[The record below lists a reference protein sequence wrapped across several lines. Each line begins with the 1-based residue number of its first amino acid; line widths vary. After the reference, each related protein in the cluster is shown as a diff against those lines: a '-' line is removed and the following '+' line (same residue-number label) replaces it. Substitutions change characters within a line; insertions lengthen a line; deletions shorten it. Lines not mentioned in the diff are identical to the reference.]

1 MLFFV
6 NAHIKIKELSP
17 DELWEIWRTE
27 TEAARK
33 ATEAGKLLAAYKVSG
48 MRRVLGILEVDSH
61 DELDRILSTL
71 PMARYIEFEEILPIR
86 PFDNFAN
93 DLKNDW
99 KVDAD

>member
-6 NAHIKIKELSP
+6 NAKIKIKELSP
-17 DELWEIWRTE
+17 DELWKIWE
-27 TEAARK
+27 TEAKEARK

-48 MRRVLGILEVDSH
+48 IRRVLGIVEVNSH

-93 DLKNDW
+93 DLKKHW

>member
-17 DELWEIWRTE
+17 DELWEHWRTE

-33 ATEAGKLLAAYKVSG
+33 ATEAGKLIAAYKVSG

-86 PFDNFAN
+86 PFDNFAK
-93 DLKNDW
+93 DLKNNW
-99 KVDAD
+99 KLES